1 MRKLLTLLAAG
12 FFMMSLT
19 AVTAS
24 ADVDRGQKIYQKK
37 VKKLCG
43 FNGAKF
49 AAKHSQD
56 EWEEIKESG
65 KFADEM
71 GKLCPKGDKYFHSD
85 KFKKYIDDLY
95 DFAYEYANDSGNVPS
110 C

>member
-1 MRKLLTLLAAG
+1 MKRLLTIVAAG
-12 FFMMSLT
+12 FVAMSLMAT
-19 AVTAS
+19 SAS
-24 ADVDRGQKIYQKK
+24 ADAAKGQKIYSKK

-56 EWEEIKESG
+56 EWEEIVDIGHFSE
-65 KFADEM
+65 EM
-71 GKLCPKGDKYFHSD
+71 GKICPKGAKIFTGD
-85 KFKKYIDDLY
+85 KFKKYLKDLY
-95 DFAYEYANDSGNVPS
+95 DFSYEYANDSGNVPS